1 MSTNMIKKDDRH
13 MASQM
18 MTTDPKTDMP
28 ALTSLLYN
36 VCGSDQ
42 TKFEEACRLLD
53 LFMDKA
59 QEQNKWK

>member
-1 MSTNMIKKDDRH
+1 MSTQMNDERH

-18 MTTDPKTDMP
+18 MTTDPQTGLP

-36 VCGSDQ
+36 VCGRDQ
-42 TKFEEACRLLD
+42 TKFEEACRLLN

-59 QEQNKWK
+59 QERK

>member
-1 MSTNMIKKDDRH
+1 MNTDRH

-18 MTTDPKTDMP
+18 MTTDPKTGLP

-36 VCGSDQ
+36 VCGRDQ
-42 TKFEEACRLLD
+42 AKFEEACRLLD

-59 QEQNKWK
+59 QERK